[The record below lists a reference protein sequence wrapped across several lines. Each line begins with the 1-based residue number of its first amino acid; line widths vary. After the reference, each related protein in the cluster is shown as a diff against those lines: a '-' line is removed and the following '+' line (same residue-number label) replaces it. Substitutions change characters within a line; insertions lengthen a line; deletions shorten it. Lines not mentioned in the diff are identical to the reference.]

1 MKKVFLLATAFAYT
15 FSAMAQT
22 KIDELIKFETDVH
35 DFGKIKQAVPVTY
48 DFTFKNI
55 SKAPV
60 VIESATASCGCTTP
74 IKPTEPI
81 LAGASNKITAGFNA
95 GAPGPFTKPI
105 TIKVAGTDETK
116 VINITGEV
124 LAAEAYEEYL
134 KTVVAPPPVK
144 TDSVA
149 VKKVKKYTKSSSNH
163 PAIQP
168 APVKNN

>member
-1 MKKVFLLATAFAYT
+1 MKKVFLLATAFAFT

-22 KIDELIKFETDVH
+22 RIDDLIKFETEVH

-48 DFTFKNI
+48 DFMFKNI

-60 VIESATASCGCTTP
+60 VIESATATCGCTTP
-74 IKPTEPI
+74 VKPTEPI

-95 GAPGPFTKPI
+95 GAPGTFTKPI

-116 VINITGEV
+116 IITITGEV
-124 LAAEAYEEYL
+124 LSAEAYEAYL
-134 KTVVAPPPVK
+134 KTIPPPAK
-144 TDSVA
+144 TDTVA
-149 VKKVKKYTKSSSNH
+149 VKKIKKSTKSSTTH